1 MSMNAGWET
10 LFDPQAFL
18 MTLFYYFK
26 LVKVKHRLSQ
36 ARVTKRENGSIY
48 GKKGADQTS
57 KQFTFKSFSVI
68 CLG

>member
-1 MSMNAGWET
+1 MQVGRND
-10 LFDPQAFL
+10 LILRHFL

-48 GKKGADQTS
+48 GKKGTDQTS
-57 KQFTFKSFSVI
+57 KQFTF
-68 CLG
+68 